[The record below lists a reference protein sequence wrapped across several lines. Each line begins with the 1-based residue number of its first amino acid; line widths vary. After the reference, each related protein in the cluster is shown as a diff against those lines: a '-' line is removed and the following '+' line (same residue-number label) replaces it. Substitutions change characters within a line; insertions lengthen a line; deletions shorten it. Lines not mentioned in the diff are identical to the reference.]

1 MPNLNLKGTPPPRAT
16 VPGAKPGAPPAAGG
30 KKKILGLPL
39 PIAISVAGVLGL
51 GIVGLLLWVFGVF
64 DEEKKQFPAMQFPTD
79 TSGVADTTMQTATPA
94 PTVALTAPGAVTK
107 PAAVIEKGRT
117 TTPDTPTKKAPPPPP
132 PPPPQSKRIAMG
144 AGNYS
149 IQISSW
155 QTQIKASEQV
165 SLFNNAG
172 IPAFLSRTKGKDGRY
187 RVYVGRYTSN
197 RDARIYAEKISPT
210 LETGYSIVRISE

>member
-1 MPNLNLKGTPPPRAT
+1 MPNLNLKGTPPPKVT

-64 DEEKKQFPAMQFPTD
+64 DEEKKQFPGMQFPTD
-79 TSGVADTTMQTATPA
+79 TSSVADTTAAAVAA
-94 PTVALTAPGAVTK
+94 PTVALTAPGAAPK
-107 PAAVIEKGRT
+107 PAAVVERGRT
-117 TTPDTPTKKAPPPPP
+117 TTPDTPSKKAPPPPP
-132 PPPPQSKRIAMG
+132 PPPPQGKRVAMG
-144 AGNYS
+144 SGSYS

-165 SLFNNAG
+165 SLFNNSG
-172 IPAFLSRTKGKDGRY
+172 IPAFLSRAKGKDGRY

-197 RDARIYAEKISPT
+197 REARIYAEKISPT